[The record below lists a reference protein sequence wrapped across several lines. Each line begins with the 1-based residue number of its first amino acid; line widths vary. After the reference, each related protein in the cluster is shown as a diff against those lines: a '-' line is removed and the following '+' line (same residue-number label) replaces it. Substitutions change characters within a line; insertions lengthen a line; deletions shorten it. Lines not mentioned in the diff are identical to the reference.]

1 MRLASELE
9 SIYRGFDNQHRRRLL
24 NLVLSN
30 CVVTAGKV
38 HYSYRKP
45 FDMLAE
51 GSVSANW
58 LGS

>member
-1 MRLASELE
+1 MRAVPH
-9 SIYRGFDNQHRRRLL
+9 ILL
-24 NLVLSN
+24 GVVNLVLSN

-38 HYSYRKP
+38 HYSYKKP

-58 LGS
+58 LGR